1 MSTNHE
7 INRNQMH
14 FKSIPET
21 ALVPKQEQ
29 AEHGLEEDLDLEGAG
44 EVVQCENEA
53 LRHNRTKH
61 DDLQQPTYPKQ
72 NRRLIHEWRKY

>member
-29 AEHGLEEDLDLEGAG
+29 VEHGLEEDLDLEGA
-44 EVVQCENEA
+44 
-53 LRHNRTKH
+53 
-61 DDLQQPTYPKQ
+61 
-72 NRRLIHEWRKY
+72 